1 MRALEVGRLAA
12 GKGPEHVPGREGV
25 VDGLGVLV
33 RIVQHQQDL
42 VVQEV
47 HVDDAR
53 DIGFL
58 AAHRV
63 LDRGD
68 LRRAGRHVED
78 ADGGAAGALVHQAL
92 GDDAGGELQRR
103 PHVDDIVHQRREPHL
118 DEARDRRAVRG
129 DEGRD
134 LGMLVHVHVVEL
146 DHAAHLV
153 LHLVDMGESQLLDA
167 GIDRLRVVLLLELAD
182 EGGGHQ
188 ADPVP
193 VIEQPAEVVLLDV
206 DGLMRAHLHAF
217 AAIHA
222 LVVGNDRLPVPDADG
237 PGRTGAHAGG
247 APLAQVVIDPE
258 RMSEIRFSGS
268 HGVRQDK
275 RSW

>member
-1 MRALEVGRLAA
+1 MRALEMGRFPA
-12 GKGPEHVPGREGV
+12 GKGPQDVLRREGV

-53 DIGFL
+53 HIGFL
-58 AAHRV
+58 AAHRI

-68 LRRAGRHVED
+68 LGRAGRHIED

-92 GDDAGGELQRR
+92 RDDAGSEFQRG
-103 PHVDDIVHQRREPHL
+103 PHVDDIVHQRREAHL

-134 LGMLVHVHVVEL
+134 LGVVVHIHVVEL
-146 DHAAHLV
+146 DHAAHFV
-153 LHLVDMGESQLLDA
+153 LHFIDMGEPQLHDA

-188 ADPVP
+188 AHPVP
-193 VIEQPAEVVLLDV
+193 VVEQPAEVVLLDV
-206 DGLMRAHLHAF
+206 DGLVRTHLHALS
-217 AAIHA
+217 AVHA
-222 LVVGNDRLPVPDADG
+222 LVVRDDRLPVPDADG
-237 PGRTGAHAGG
+237 PGRAGAHAGG
-247 APLAQVVIDPE
+247 APLAQVVVDPE
-258 RMSEIRFSGS
+258 RMSEIGFCG
-268 HGVRQDK
+268 HGVRRDK